1 MRPCKCID
9 ETEND
14 LTKTKKNVKKNSRLF
29 TIFHDFTSIFQTL
42 SKSGKLLGKFQDIFK
57 NSRLAT
63 NPVNCYDTLQI
74 ALSIFSS
81 SLQKGYLY
89 VNVWFVLCF
98 EIEE

>member
-42 SKSGKLLGKFQDIFK
+42 SKSGKLLGWAIVMAEFK
-57 NSRLAT
+57 TRYKPCQL
-63 NPVNCYDTLQI
+63 L
-74 ALSIFSS
+74 
-81 SLQKGYLY
+81 
-89 VNVWFVLCF
+89 
-98 EIEE
+98 